1 MNSSNTT
8 AAPAPTKA
16 SRRSGR
22 VLIVDDHP
30 VVRHGL
36 AGLINASGELE
47 VVGEASSSTEA
58 LQNLDQTNPDLI
70 VIDLTL
76 DEGSGIELIKQI
88 KSRKPGIRMLVHSM
102 HDERLF
108 AERAL
113 RAGAMGYLNKA
124 DSAEHI
130 VDALRQVMRGRVY
143 LSTAMSNLVLN
154 RVVRGQEEKVES
166 SPVERLSDRELEV
179 FTLMGRGLTTRQ
191 IAKKLHLSPKTIETH
206 REHIK
211 DKLNIS
217 NNNQLVRH
225 SVQWVLEQSQP
236 GLKGVKIDGTDDP
249 DLED

>member
-1 MNSSNTT
+1 MS
-8 AAPAPTKA
+8 AAPTAVAVSNRA
-16 SRRSGR
+16 SKRTGK
-22 VLIVDDHP
+22 VLLVDDHP

-36 AGLINASGELE
+36 RGLINSSGDME
-47 VVGEASSSTEA
+47 VVGDASSSTEA
-58 LQNLDQTNPDLI
+58 LQALDTANPDL
-70 VIDLTL
+70 VVVDLSL

-88 KSRKPGIRMLVHSM
+88 KSRKPAIKMLVHSM

-113 RAGAMGYLNKA
+113 RAGAMGYLNKQ
-124 DSAEHI
+124 DSAEQI
-130 VDALRQVMRGRVY
+130 VDALRQIMRGRVY
-143 LSTAMSNLVLN
+143 LSTAMANLVLN
-154 RVVRGQEEKVES
+154 RVVRGKEEEADA
-166 SPVERLSDRELEV
+166 SPVSRLSDRELEV

-225 SVQWVLEQSQP
+225 SVQWVLEQSRP
-236 GLKGVKIDGTDDP
+236 GGPTTTFEPDP
-249 DLED
+249 DANDD

>member
-1 MNSSNTT
+1 MST
-8 AAPAPTKA
+8 AQSA
-16 SRRSGR
+16 SASTRASKRTGR
-22 VLIVDDHP
+22 VLLVDDHP

-36 AGLINASGELE
+36 RGLINSSGDME
-47 VVGEASSSTEA
+47 VVADASSSTEA
-58 LQNLDQTNPDLI
+58 IQALETANPDRI
-70 VIDLTL
+70 VVALSL

-88 KSRKPGIRMLVHSM
+88 KSRKPNCKMLVHSM

-113 RAGAMGYLNKA
+113 RAGAMGYLNKQDSA
-124 DSAEHI
+124 DSI

-143 LSTAMSNLVLN
+143 LSSAMANLVLN
-154 RVVRGQEEKVES
+154 RVVHGKEEPEDA
-166 SPVERLSDRELEV
+166 SPVARLSDRELEV

-236 GLKGVKIDGTDDP
+236 GSKPMVIDDP
-249 DLED
+249 GADED